1 MRGQLISWL
10 EERLLG
16 KATHLVVHIML
27 REKPFGFALDAK
39 DVDKEITTKLAKNMA
54 EPNLDL
60 KVAEWRLLAEDL
72 KSDVKAG
79 NWPPESNLVVSNG
92 SPLED
97 VSESN
102 KLLWTERPL
111 FSMSSV
117 MQSKLAKLIQSEE
130 LTDAKS
136 SDYDPSNLS
145 RPAMPESVNLPRF
158 YLQML
163 AEWSN
168 DNLRGMNYVLSDLE
182 HNQHLNLYN
191 LSCEW
196 TVVGHLEDGLPET
209 TWQATLD
216 FILLGL
222 GELDW
227 DLATANRDKFIR
239 ELKSI
244 DLEPLFQIERLRFAC
259 CNEMNENVELFSKL
273 VIAAQPDMVELM
285 SGSAEAWVEATQ

>member
-1 MRGQLISWL
+1 
-10 EERLLG
+10 
-16 KATHLVVHIML
+16 
-27 REKPFGFALDAK
+27 
-39 DVDKEITTKLAKNMA
+39 
-54 EPNLDL
+54 
-60 KVAEWRLLAEDL
+60 
-72 KSDVKAG
+72 
-79 NWPPESNLVVSNG
+79 
-92 SPLED
+92 
-97 VSESN
+97 
-102 KLLWTERPL
+102 
-111 FSMSSV
+111 
-117 MQSKLAKLIQSEE
+117 
-130 LTDAKS
+130 
-136 SDYDPSNLS
+136 
-145 RPAMPESVNLPRF
+145 MPESVNLPRF

-259 CNEMNENVELFSKL
+259 CNEMKENVELFSKL